1 MRGYGHGAAALGEL
15 DGVGNE
21 VQRDLL
27 ERAWIAGH
35 DRREDTDGDYTFG
48 SGDDTWLINS
58 PEAVAQA
65 VKTRF
70 ELWYGQWFLDTTE
83 GTPWIQSVLGK
94 QKPETYNL
102 AIRKRILETRGVKS
116 ILSFTTTVNTTTR
129 RVQFFAEIDT
139 LYGTTTV
146 TSEA

>member
-1 MRGYGHGAAALGEL
+1 MRY
-15 DGVGNE
+15 
-21 VQRDLL
+21 
-27 ERAWIAGH
+27 
-35 DRREDTDGDYTFG
+35 RREDDDGDYTFG
-48 SGDDTWLINS
+48 QGDDTWLINS

-70 ELWYGQWFLDTTE
+70 LLWYGQWFLDTTA

-102 AIRKRILETRGVKS
+102 AIRQRILETQGVNS
-116 ILSFTTTVNTTTR
+116 IQSFETNLNTSAR
-129 RVQFFAEIDT
+129 RVVFTATIDT
-139 LYGTTTV
+139 IYGTTTV

>member
-1 MRGYGHGAAALGEL
+1 MRY
-15 DGVGNE
+15 
-21 VQRDLL
+21 
-27 ERAWIAGH
+27 
-35 DRREDTDGDYTFG
+35 RREDANGDYTFG
-48 SGDDTWLINS
+48 QGDDTWLINS

-70 ELWYGQWFLDTTE
+70 LLWYGQWFLDTTE

-102 AIRKRILETRGVKS
+102 AIRRRILETRGVNS
-116 ILSFTTTVNTTTR
+116 IIAFDTTLNTSSR
-129 RVQFFAEIDT
+129 RVVFTATIDT

>member
-1 MRGYGHGAAALGEL
+1 MRY
-15 DGVGNE
+15 
-21 VQRDLL
+21 
-27 ERAWIAGH
+27 
-35 DRREDTDGDYTFG
+35 RREDDDGDYTFG
-48 SGDDTWLINS
+48 QGDDTWLINS

-70 ELWYGQWFLDTTE
+70 LLWYGQWFLDTTA

-102 AIRKRILETRGVKS
+102 AIRQRILETQGVNS
-116 ILSFTTTVNTTTR
+116 ILVFNTDLNTTTR
-129 RVQFFAEIDT
+129 RVIFSATIDT
-139 LYGTTTV
+139 IYGTTTV